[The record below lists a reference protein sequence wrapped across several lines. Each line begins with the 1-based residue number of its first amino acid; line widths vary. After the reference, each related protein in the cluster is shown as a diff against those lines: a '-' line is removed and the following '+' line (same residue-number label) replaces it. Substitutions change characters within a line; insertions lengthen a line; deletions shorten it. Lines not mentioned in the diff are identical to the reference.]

1 MRRARALH
9 RRLMSERG
17 EGIVSALML
26 LAGVLIPLIFLVP
39 LFGRVEQGRLAASQ
53 AARAAVRAAAQSPSA
68 EAAQA
73 AAERQVAAEQAQ
85 TRTPLR
91 LQLDGSFVR
100 GGSLEA
106 TVTGEVALGRL
117 PVLGDFGTI
126 VVRGSARAPID
137 RYRSLFADGANS

>member
-1 MRRARALH
+1 MRRVL
-9 RRLMSERG
+9 RRLACERG

-26 LAGVLIPLIFLVP
+26 LAGVLIPVIFLVP
-39 LFGRVEQGRLAASQ
+39 LFGRVEQGRLATSQ

-68 EAAQA
+68 EAAQV
-73 AAERQVAAEQAQ
+73 AAERQVAVEQAQ

-91 LQLDGSFVR
+91 LQLGGRFER
-100 GGSLEA
+100 GGSLQA
-106 TVTGEVALGRL
+106 TVTGEVALGHL

-137 RYRSLFADGANS
+137 RYRSLLADGANP